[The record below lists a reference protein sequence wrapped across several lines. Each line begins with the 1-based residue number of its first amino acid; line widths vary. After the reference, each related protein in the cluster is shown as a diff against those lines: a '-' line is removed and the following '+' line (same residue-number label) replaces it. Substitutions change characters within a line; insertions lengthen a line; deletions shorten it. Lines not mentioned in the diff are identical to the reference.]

1 MSENLKDRAP
11 GALDTVRAFV
21 NTLHLP
27 STEVEARVE
36 DLDGPHKLREWLGQ
50 HGLPVPER
58 VTARDL
64 QNALDVREALRWLL
78 RANAGEEPS
87 PEAARILSEAAE
99 RARLSLRFAADGSS
113 RLEPRSSGVDGALGA
128 LLGTV
133 AAAMADG
140 TWSRL
145 KACRADNCHWAF
157 YDHTRN
163 RSGVWCDMAV
173 CGNRAKVRAY
183 RHRHAG
189 EPA

>member
-1 MSENLKDRAP
+1 
-11 GALDTVRAFV
+11 
-21 NTLHLP
+21 
-27 STEVEARVE
+27 
-36 DLDGPHKLREWLGQ
+36 
-50 HGLPVPER
+50 
-58 VTARDL
+58 
-64 QNALDVREALRWLL
+64 
-78 RANAGEEPS
+78 
-87 PEAARILSEAAE
+87 
-99 RARLSLRFAADGSS
+99 
-113 RLEPRSSGVDGALGA
+113 VDGALGA